1 MRKKHIPKYL
11 ILDVDG
17 VITDGTMIYDSKG
30 KRFKI
35 FGPDDH
41 DSLKILKKYMKIYFV
56 SGDKKGFQISK
67 KRVTDMGFKIS
78 HVSAMDRVDWI
89 EKKFGL
95 LNCIYIGDGIFDH
108 LVMKKVLY
116 SIAPKNSLDHVL
128 DEADYV
134 TKRSSGD
141 RAVAEGVIHILK
153 IFFNINIRNIKKI

>member
-67 KRVTDMGFKIS
+67 KELQIWALKYLMYLQ
-78 HVSAMDRVDWI
+78 WI
-89 EKKFGL
+89 ELIGLKK
-95 LNCIYIGDGIFDH
+95 N
-108 LVMKKVLY
+108 LVY
-116 SIAPKNSLDHVL
+116 
-128 DEADYV
+128 
-134 TKRSSGD
+134 
-141 RAVAEGVIHILK
+141 
-153 IFFNINIRNIKKI
+153 